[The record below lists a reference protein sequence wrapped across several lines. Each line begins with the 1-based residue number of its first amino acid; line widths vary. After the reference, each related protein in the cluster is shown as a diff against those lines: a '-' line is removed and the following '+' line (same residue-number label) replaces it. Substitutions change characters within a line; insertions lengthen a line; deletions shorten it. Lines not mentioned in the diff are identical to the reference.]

1 MNTKIEKIAKNVLQ
15 DNGISYDEAR
25 YLMEISGIEIYD
37 LLYWANRIRYNSFNN
52 VVSLC
57 SIISARQGSCSEDCR
72 FCSQSSRYK
81 TEIPKFPLIEKE
93 KVAEAVEKGK
103 EFKSDYVGVV
113 TSGYSLEGSGNFD
126 KICDDAY
133 ELSKQDGPPVHT
145 SIGMI
150 TNKMAEKLV
159 SSGVEMINHNLETS
173 EDYYPNI
180 CTTHSYG
187 DRVETIKIA
196 KNAGLKICS
205 GGIFGVGES
214 VVDRLDLAFKLKELD
229 VDTIPMNFLSP
240 VKGTPLSAENSLEP
254 MEILKIIAVYRFILP
269 DKGIKVAG
277 GREENLRDVQSWM
290 FYAGANSTM
299 IGDYLTTRGKLPEDD
314 LQMIKDLGLK
324 HKVGEM
330 QKH

>member
-1 MNTKIEKIAKNVLQ
+1 MNAKIEKIAKNVLEK
-15 DNGISYDEAR
+15 DEISYDDA
-25 YLMEISGIEIYD
+25 YFLMQLNGIEIYD

-52 VVSLC
+52 VVGLC

-81 TEIPKFPLIEKE
+81 TEISNFPLIEKE

-103 EFKSDYVGVV
+103 EYKSDCVGVV
-113 TSGYSLEGSGNFD
+113 TSGYSLEGSYNFD

-150 TNKMAEKLV
+150 TSKMAEKLA

-173 EDYYPNI
+173 ESYYPNI
-180 CTTHSYG
+180 CTTHSYK
-187 DRVETIKIA
+187 DRIDTIKVA
-196 KNAGLKICS
+196 KNAGLQVCS

-214 VVDRLDLAFKLKELD
+214 VEDRLDLAFKLKELD

-240 VKGTPLSAENSLEP
+240 VKGTPLSTENSLEP

-277 GREENLRDVQSWM
+277 GREENLRDVQSWI

-324 HKVGEM
+324 YSVGEM
-330 QKH
+330 

>member
-1 MNTKIEKIAKNVLQ
+1 M
-15 DNGISYDEAR
+15 
-25 YLMEISGIEIYD
+25 
-37 LLYWANRIRYNSFNN
+37 
-52 VVSLC
+52 
-57 SIISARQGSCSEDCR
+57 
-72 FCSQSSRYK
+72 
-81 TEIPKFPLIEKE
+81 
-93 KVAEAVEKGK
+93 
-103 EFKSDYVGVV
+103 GVV
-113 TSGYSLEGSGNFD
+113 TSGYSLEGSENFD

-133 ELSKQDGPPVHT
+133 ELSKQEGPPVHT

-150 TNKMAEKLV
+150 TSKMAEKLV

-173 EDYYPNI
+173 EGYYPNI
-180 CTTHSYG
+180 CTTHSYK

-196 KNAGLKICS
+196 KDAGLKICS

-214 VVDRLDLAFKLKELD
+214 VADRLDLAFKLKELD
-229 VDTIPMNFLSP
+229 VDAIPMNFLSP

-254 MEILKIIAVYRFILP
+254 MDILKIIAVYRFIFP
-269 DKGIKVAG
+269 DKEIKVAG

-299 IGDYLTTRGKLPEDD
+299 IGDYLTTSGKLPEDD

-324 HKVGEM
+324 YKVGEM

>member
-1 MNTKIEKIAKNVLQ
+1 MNKRIEKIAKNVLQ
-15 DNGISYDEAR
+15 ENEISYDEAHFLIQTR
-25 YLMEISGIEIYD
+25 GIEIYD

-81 TEIPKFPLIEKE
+81 TEISNFPLIEKE

-103 EFKSDYVGVV
+103 EYKSDSIGVV
-113 TSGYSLEGSGNFD
+113 TSGYSLEGSDNFD

-150 TNKMAEKLV
+150 TSKMAEKLA

-173 EDYYPNI
+173 ESYYPNI
-180 CTTHSYG
+180 CTTHSYK
-187 DRVETIKIA
+187 DRVDTIKVA
-196 KNAGLKICS
+196 KNAGLQVCS

-214 VVDRLDLAFKLKELD
+214 IDDRLDLAFKLKDLD

-240 VKGTPLSAENSLEP
+240 VKGTPLSTENSLEP

-269 DKGIKVAG
+269 GKGIKVAG

-299 IGDYLTTRGKLPEDD
+299 IGDYLTTRGKLPADD

-324 HKVGEM
+324 YSVGEM

>member
-15 DNGISYDEAR
+15 GKEISYDEAH
-25 YLMEISGIEIYD
+25 YLIEISGVEIYD
-37 LLYWANRIRYNSFNN
+37 LLYWANSIRYNSFKN

-81 TEIPKFPLIEKE
+81 TEISDFPLIEKE
-93 KVAEAVEKGK
+93 EIAEAVERGK
-103 EFKSDYVGVV
+103 EYKSNCVGVV
-113 TSGYSLEGSGNFD
+113 TSGYSLEGSDNFD
-126 KICDDAY
+126 MICDDAY

-150 TNKMAEKLV
+150 TSKMAEKLV

-173 EDYYPNI
+173 EGYYPNI
-180 CTTHSYG
+180 CTTHTFK

-196 KNAGLKICS
+196 KDAGLKICS

-214 VVDRLDLAFKLKELD
+214 VGDRLDLAFKLKELD
-229 VDTIPMNFLSP
+229 VDAIPMNFLSP
-240 VKGTPLSAENSLEP
+240 VKGTPLSSENSLEP
-254 MEILKIIAVYRFILP
+254 MEILKIIAVFRFIFP
-269 DKGIKVAG
+269 DKEIKVAG

-324 HKVGEM
+324 YKMGEM